1 MPSEFEL
8 INAFVKGLPH
18 ASAPVGPGD
27 DCALPPAPKGRLCLT
42 TDATVEGV
50 HFTRDHFDM
59 EEIGHKALA
68 ANLSDLASMG
78 AEPKWWLCAL
88 GVPSHFALGDARAL
102 ARGMRPLAV
111 KHGLVLLGGNVTS
124 SPVLSLTLTLAGETR
139 KPLLR
144 SGAKAGDL
152 LYVCGTLGEAR
163 AGLALMQT
171 VPDLESDERR
181 RVLLAQRR
189 PSPRLAEGRVA
200 ARYAHA
206 AIDVSDGLLQD
217 LGHVCRS
224 SKVAAHLEAA
234 LLPLSP
240 ALKSVAGAQ
249 ATFFALLG
257 GEDYAL
263 LLAVPPKVSEA
274 FEKDMKRHRLSATCV
289 GHFEKGRGVWLDG
302 VRQADNTG
310 HDHLARR

>member
-27 DCALPPAPKGRLCLT
+27 DCALPPFPKERLCLT

-50 HFTRDHFDM
+50 HFTRDHFDL

-78 AEPKWWLCAL
+78 AAPKWWLCAL
-88 GVPSHFALGDARAL
+88 GVPANFGVGEALAL

-111 KHGLVLLGGNVTS
+111 KHKLMLLGGNVTA
-124 SPVLSLTLTLAGETR
+124 SPVLSITLTLAGEAK

-144 SGAKAGDL
+144 SGAKPGDL
-152 LYVCGTLGEAR
+152 LYVCGELGEAR

-171 VPDLESDERR
+171 LPDTESDEKR

-189 PSPRLAEGRVA
+189 PSPRIAEGLIA
-200 ARYAHA
+200 GKFARAG
-206 AIDVSDGLLQD
+206 IDVSDGLLQD

-224 SKVAAHLEAA
+224 SKVAAHLEGA

-240 ALKSVAGAQ
+240 ALQSVAGAQ
-249 ATFFALLG
+249 AMFFALLG

-263 LLAVPPKVSEA
+263 LLAVPPKAAPA
-274 FEKDMKRHRLSATCV
+274 FEREMKKRRLTATRV
-289 GHFEKGRGVWLDG
+289 GRFDKGKGVWLDG
-302 VRQADNTG
+302 VRQADASG

>member
-27 DCALPPAPKGRLCLT
+27 DCALPPSPKERLCLT

-78 AEPKWWLCAL
+78 ATPTWWLCAL
-88 GVPSHFALGDARAL
+88 GVPPNFALGDAQAL

-111 KHGLVLLGGNVTS
+111 KHGLVLLGGNITS
-124 SPVLSLTLTLAGETR
+124 SPVLSLTLTLAGEAK

-152 LYVCGTLGEAR
+152 LYVCGELGEAR

-171 VPDLESDERR
+171 LPDTESDERR

-189 PSPRLAEGRVA
+189 PSPRIAEGRIA
-200 ARYAHA
+200 GRFARA

-224 SKVAAHLEAA
+224 SKVAAHLESA
-234 LLPLSP
+234 LLPLSSS
-240 ALKSVAGAQ
+240 LKSVAGAQ
-249 ATFFALLG
+249 AMFFALLG

-263 LLAVPPKVSEA
+263 LLAVPEKVSTA
-274 FEKDMKRHRLSATCV
+274 FEREMKKHRLTATRV
-289 GHFEKGRGVWLDG
+289 GRFAKGKGVWLDG
-302 VRQADNTG
+302 VRQADNSG

>member
-18 ASAPVGPGD
+18 AKAPVGPGD
-27 DCALPPAPKGRLCLT
+27 DCALPPKPRERLCLT

-78 AEPKWWLCAL
+78 AVPKWWLCAL
-88 GVPSHFALGDARAL
+88 GVPPNFVLAEALAL

-124 SPVLSLTLTLAGETR
+124 SPVLSLTLTLAGEAK
-139 KPLLR
+139 KPMLR

-152 LYVCGTLGEAR
+152 LYVCGELGEAR

-171 VPDLESDERR
+171 LPETESDERR

-189 PSPRLAEGRVA
+189 PSPRIAEGRIA
-200 ARYAHA
+200 GRFAHA

-217 LGHVCRS
+217 LAHVCNS
-224 SKVAAHLEAA
+224 SKVAAHLESA

-249 ATFFALLG
+249 AMFFALLG

-263 LLAVPPKVSEA
+263 LLAVPEKSSDA
-274 FEKDMKRHRLSATCV
+274 FEREMKKNRLRATRV
-289 GHFEKGRGVWLDG
+289 GRFAKGRGVWLDG
-302 VRQADNTG
+302 VRQADNSG

>member
-27 DCALPPAPKGRLCLT
+27 DCALPPPAKDRLCLT

-78 AEPKWWLCAL
+78 ARPRWWLCAL
-88 GVPSHFALGDARAL
+88 GVPQDFALGDARAL
-102 ARGMRPLAV
+102 ARGMRPLAK
-111 KHGLVLLGGNVTS
+111 KHGLLLLGGNVTS
-124 SPVLSLTLTLAGETR
+124 SPVLSITLTLAGET
-139 KPLLR
+139 KNPLLR

-163 AGLALMQT
+163 AGLALMQM
-171 VPDLESDERR
+171 VPETESDERR

-189 PSPRLAEGRVA
+189 PSPRIAEGQVA
-200 ARYAHA
+200 TRFARAG
-206 AIDVSDGLLQD
+206 IDVSDGLLQD
-217 LGHVCRS
+217 LGHVCRA
-224 SKVAAHLEAA
+224 SKVAAHLQAA
-234 LLPLSP
+234 QLPLSP

-249 ATFFALLG
+249 AMFFALLG

-263 LLAVPPKVSEA
+263 LLAVAPNKAEA
-274 FEKDMKRHRLSATCV
+274 FEKEMKKRRLTATRV
-289 GHFEKGRGVWLDG
+289 GHFAKGKGVWLDG
-302 VRQADNTG
+302 VRQADDSG
-310 HDHLARR
+310 HDHLRR